1 MGFDWPASPF
11 LFGAIVVILLLAL
24 WFHSKGLLK
33 SAPSKI
39 AFRLILLRAF
49 ACLFYC
55 YYLQDLSLNRSNSIK
70 AVSAYS
76 HWLIFPEVWK

>member
-11 LFGAIVVILLLAL
+11 LFGAIVVMLLLAL

-39 AFRLILLRAF
+39 AFRLILLRVVA
-49 ACLFYC
+49 
-55 YYLQDLSLNRSNSIK
+55 LSFFTVITCK
-70 AVSAYS
+70 T
-76 HWLIFPEVWK
+76 FP

>member
-11 LFGAIVVILLLAL
+11 LFGAIVVMLLLAL

-39 AFRLILLRAF
+39 AFRLILLRVVA
-49 ACLFYC
+49 
-55 YYLQDLSLNRSNSIK
+55 LSFLLLLLARP
-70 AVSAYS
+70 V
-76 HWLIFPEVWK
+76 LEQEQLEQQQ